1 MNMNTI
7 TPFIAGALVV
17 GLTVLLTK
25 KFSPK
30 VGAMFFA
37 FPLTFVVTVIF
48 LHNHDILLN
57 KKFSEM
63 SIFSAFFIFLYIALF
78 YMFYKKLENVWL
90 SLLYTTLIWTP
101 PLFIVYSFY
110 E

>member
-1 MNMNTI
+1 MNIDTI
-7 TPFIAGALVV
+7 MPFIAGSLVV

-30 VGAMFFA
+30 IGAMFFA
-37 FPLTFVVTVIF
+37 FPLTFVVTIIF
-48 LHNHDILLN
+48 LHYHNISLN

-63 SIFSAFFIFLYIALF
+63 SIFSAFFIFLYIVLF
-78 YMFYKKLENVWL
+78 YMFYKKLENIWL

-110 E
+110 D